1 MTASKHILVLILSLF
16 LAVNAAFSTQDTET
30 VVSDGLGTDLD
41 SAIQNAVENAM
52 IQLVGSFV
60 ETRKSIE
67 KRAEIRNAV
76 KTQTKTI
83 SSRTS
88 EFSQGSVEKI
98 NVLDSAQD
106 GDFVRV
112 TAEVTVRLEEF
123 KAYMTRTALAETSVQ
138 QGLFSKVQVQKE
150 QSENLGEIV
159 VDRLMMEIFN
169 LEVIQ
174 LEVEAVDT
182 IKDAQLEASVRRVLS
197 PAPNETII
205 EIPVKATIDE
215 QFLANA
221 FDTLEKTAERGLRGG
236 QVRSYANDP
245 HNKGDMKFW
254 VFFADLSPKGSSI
267 TDVFG
272 SSGRYPG
279 YFYRALNSNLANKF
293 KDVGSMRLYAFAES
307 KVNDL
312 CAYVDSK
319 RMDEYDRPDTYWPHY
334 YVPSV
339 NLKILSSSGEA
350 LIDTT
355 LTDSRMFL
363 GTDLVSSNKAFVV
376 GENECRGSGPCGL
389 NSGGES
395 ALTFLQYSRQSRP
408 GEQCVF
414 TVDIASEFSI
424 YAKLTD
430 DELARAAGITV
441 SLER

>member
-1 MTASKHILVLILSLF
+1 
-16 LAVNAAFSTQDTET
+16 
-30 VVSDGLGTDLD
+30 
-41 SAIQNAVENAM
+41 M

-123 KAYMTRTALAETSVQ
+123 KAYITRTALAETSVQ

-205 EIPVKATIDE
+205 EIPVKARIDE

-245 HNKGDMKFW
+245 HSKGDMKFW
-254 VFFADLSPKGSSI
+254 VFFADLAADGSSI
-267 TDVFG
+267 SDVFR
-272 SSGRYPG
+272 SSVNRRYDG
-279 YFYRALNSNLANKF
+279 YFYRALNSYVGNKF
-293 KDVGSMRLYAFAES
+293 KEVESMRLYAFAES

-319 RMDEYDRPDTYWPHY
+319 RMNEYDRPDTYWPHY

-339 NLKILSSSGEA
+339 NLKILSSSGGV
-350 LIDTT
+350 LVDTT
-355 LTDSRMFL
+355 LTDSGRNL
-363 GTDLVSSNKAFVV
+363 GTDLVSSSKAFVV
-376 GENECRGSGPCGL
+376 GEGACRGSGPCGL

-395 ALTFLQYSRQSRP
+395 ALTFLQYDRESRP

-430 DELARAAGITV
+430 DELSRAAGITV